1 MFLIPC
7 HPYGFCGG
15 LVRGFNPLNQVYVFN
30 TERKTDR
37 QMGYGFNPLNQVY
50 VFNNLTQKEEDSADD
65 IEGFNPLNQ
74 VYVFNLRG

>member
-1 MFLIPC
+1 MFLI
-7 HPYGFCGG
+7 
-15 LVRGFNPLNQVYVFN
+15 RN
-30 TERKTDR
+30 ERQTDR